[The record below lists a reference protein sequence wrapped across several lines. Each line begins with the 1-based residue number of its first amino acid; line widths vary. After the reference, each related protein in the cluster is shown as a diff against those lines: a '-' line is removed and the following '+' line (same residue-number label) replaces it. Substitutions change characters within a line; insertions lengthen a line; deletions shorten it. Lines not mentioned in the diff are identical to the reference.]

1 MPNNTH
7 RFAALVVGA
16 ALVLTACSSLP
27 ARDDENSDDDPIAT
41 LQVSGSAARY
51 LAIAEPANISLDQ
64 AFDGLE
70 DLEDDAADPSTLP
83 AERADFRLAAT
94 TERSFDRDLLAI
106 ALPPAAEAT
115 ARALVKVNEARADIT
130 EQAAAARSADQVED
144 FEQDI
149 TVANEVVE
157 QQVEI
162 LRDELGLPPPDSS

>member
-1 MPNNTH
+1 MPNSAH
-7 RFAALVVGA
+7 RFVTLIVGA

-27 ARDDENSDDDPIAT
+27 ARDDGESDDDPIVT

-70 DLEDDAADPSTLP
+70 DLEGDAADPSTL
-83 AERADFRLAAT
+83 AEQQADFRLAAA

-106 ALPPAAEAT
+106 ALPSAAEAT

-130 EQAAAARSADQVED
+130 SQAAGAQSADQVES

-149 TVANEVVE
+149 DVANDVVE
-157 QQVEI
+157 QQVKA